1 MQTISCSTNRIL
13 SDDLAAAKQWLVLLP
28 VASRRQPGNA
38 RLLRHWP
45 RTQVVASM
53 DAAERVERTAHADE
67 EMAAR
72 RPFEAAD
79 GWVQRLIAA
88 SEELLAVVLLAEGF
102 YCHQRTWRRRK
113 WNYVRRQSD

>member
-1 MQTISCSTNRIL
+1 MTWQRRSNGLYYYR
-13 SDDLAAAKQWLVLLP
+13 
-28 VASRRQPGNA
+28 SRREGSRVTHDYYGTGPA
-38 RLLRHWP
+38 A
-45 RTQVVASM
+45 QVVASM